1 MYEPTGADD
10 AEVSSEAEEQLTTEE
25 EVLRVE
31 ALDCKNRIQVFL
43 F

>member
-1 MYEPTGADD
+1 MDEPTGADD
-10 AEVSSEAEEQLTTEE
+10 AEVSSVAEEQLTTKE

-31 ALDCKNRIQVFL
+31 ALDCKNSISLFL